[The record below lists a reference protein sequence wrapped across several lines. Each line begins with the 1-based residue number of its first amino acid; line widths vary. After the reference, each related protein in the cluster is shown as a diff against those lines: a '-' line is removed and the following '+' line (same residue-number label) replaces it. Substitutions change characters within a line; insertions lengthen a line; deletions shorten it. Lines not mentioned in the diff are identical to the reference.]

1 MIFISNELQYMGGL
15 KKTTKEQFKI
25 KSVTSGTG
33 NNTYTAGIGKGI
45 TFENPY
51 ITPTQVQEIYN
62 RVVDYEYLPC
72 EVQWRGNPA
81 SESGDVVKV
90 EDIKNNEYRAFVC
103 NSSISLGG
111 GVSATVESIGTTD
124 AIIQFD
130 NITPTEKKVIEL
142 QNSIRSQTEL
152 INGSNGGVFEIQDT
166 NDDGVN
172 DGWNLWTDETHKKGI
187 VARPTG
193 IGLTS
198 NGGVT
203 YENAI
208 THEGINA
215 TALTTGTID
224 SVKYTSQGSK
234 TFYADDY
241 TQADEDRLHDI
252 VLQTIT
258 PTTQD
263 YEKYDFNRDGALN
276 ITDFL
281 ICKILRQGTR
291 GKWYKNSWTVTI
303 DPKDDD
309 VIKVVQKTK
318 YETKPETTARTTTI
332 KSGGIESRGFKTSD
346 GVTIGLDSNYSI
358 YAPKDCYTA
367 GTFIS
372 GSLEKLKTNIAKAP
386 PSLEKVKNSEVYI
399 YNLKAEKDEEN
410 KHYGF
415 VIGDKYKTPK
425 EVISKNGDGI
435 DTYSM
440 CSILWKAVQELTQK
454 VESLEDKLNEYNN
467 NKSRTN

>member
-15 KKTTKEQFKI
+15 KNISKKPFKI
-25 KSVTSGTG
+25 NSITSGTE
-33 NNTYTAGIGKGI
+33 TSQYTAGTGKGL
-45 TFENPY
+45 TFANPY
-51 ITPTQVQEIYN
+51 ITANQVQEIYN
-62 RVVDYEYLPC
+62 RIVGYEYFPC
-72 EVQWRGNPA
+72 EVTWRGNPS
-81 SESGDVVKV
+81 SESGDIVKV
-90 EDIKNNEYRAFVC
+90 EDINNNEFKAFVC
-103 NSSISLGG
+103 NSTISLGG

-166 NDDGVN
+166 NEDGVN
-172 DGWNLWTDETHKKGI
+172 DGWNLWTDETHTKGI

-215 TALTTGTID
+215 TALTTGTIN

-276 ITDFL
+276 IIDFL
-281 ICKILRQGTR
+281 ICKTLRGGTN
-291 GKWYKNSWTVTI
+291 GKWYRNSWTVTI
-303 DPKDDD
+303 DPNDND
-309 VIKVVQKTK
+309 ILKVVQKIK
-318 YETKPETTARTTTI
+318 YETEPETTKATTTI
-332 KSGGIESRGFKTSD
+332 KSGGIESNGFLTLD
-346 GVTIGLDSNYSI
+346 GVAIGFENPYSI

-467 NKSRTN
+467 DKSRTN

>member
-15 KKTTKEQFKI
+15 KKTTKEQIKI

-33 NNTYTAGIGKGI
+33 TNTYTAGTGKGI

-51 ITPTQVQEIYN
+51 ITPAQVQEIYN
-62 RVVDYEYLPC
+62 RIVDYEYLPC

-111 GVSATVESIGTTD
+111 GVSSNIESVGTTD

-215 TALTTGTID
+215 ETLYTGKITGGKVVFDLDEGTLEIRSNDGLLKTMLSGDYPLSTWKKEGATWKQTSGTTPSGRTFTQSISNLESSSWFAEMGVTGTGEQQGLSLTSATCPKYLQITESSGAVIFLDKNKKDRLQFGKNGTYLKDENGTARVLTDGNGTFLIDKFGAQRLVADTTGT
-224 SVKYTSQGSK
+224 
-234 TFYADDY
+234 
-241 TQADEDRLHDI
+241 
-252 VLQTIT
+252 
-258 PTTQD
+258 
-263 YEKYDFNRDGALN
+263 ALWFGN
-276 ITDFL
+276 NAIGVNATGVYKV
-281 ICKILRQGTR
+281 INGT
-291 GKWYKNSWTVTI
+291 
-303 DPKDDD
+303 
-309 VIKVVQKTK
+309 
-318 YETKPETTARTTTI
+318 A
-332 KSGGIESRGFKTSD
+332 
-346 GVTIGLDSNYSI
+346 YS
-358 YAPKDCYTA
+358 
-367 GTFIS
+367 
-372 GSLEKLKTNIAKAP
+372 L
-386 PSLEKVKNSEVYI
+386 
-399 YNLKAEKDEEN
+399 
-410 KHYGF
+410 
-415 VIGDKYKTPK
+415 
-425 EVISKNGDGI
+425 
-435 DTYSM
+435 
-440 CSILWKAVQELTQK
+440 
-454 VESLEDKLNEYNN
+454 
-467 NKSRTN
+467 